1 MLVKFYKLLSK
12 NISIVKRVEY
22 REDINI
28 LRALA
33 VISVVLYHA
42 GFKFIPGGWL
52 GVDLFFFI
60 SGYLISNKLILGL
73 RKNKKYISLFF
84 KKRFLRLTPA
94 LIRAPRLFLRIIVS
108 LNSSLFIISIGISSL
123 SISPD

>member
-52 GVDLFFFI
+52 GVDIFFVI
-60 SGYLISNKLILGL
+60 SGFLISNI
-73 RKNKKYISLFF
+73 
-84 KKRFLRLTPA
+84 
-94 LIRAPRLFLRIIVS
+94 
-108 LNSSLFIISIGISSL
+108 IISELNEKKIL
-123 SISPD
+123 F